1 MATGMQKSAQESLQR
16 IVQQIEKLDE
26 ERKALSADISDKF
39 KESKGLGFDV
49 KILRQILKLR
59 KLSQSEREEA
69 DSILEIYA
77 HALGMLPQQAD
88 IEDAPAREMEDA

>member
-1 MATGMQKSAQESLQR
+1 MATGLQKSAQESLQR

-59 KLSQSEREEA
+59 KLSQEEREEA
-69 DSILEIYA
+69 ESILAIYSA
-77 HALGMLPQQAD
+77 ALGMLPTQAD
-88 IEDAPAREMEDA
+88 LEDAPSREMENA